1 MPIVNRIA
9 DLAPDMLEWRHHL
22 HSIPELGF
30 DLHKTSAYV
39 ADKLRSFGV
48 DELHEGIAQTGM
60 VAIING
66 QSDGPTIG
74 LRADMDALPI
84 LENST
89 ADHAS
94 THSGKM
100 HACGHDGHTTMLL
113 GAAKY
118 LAETRNFSG
127 RVALI
132 FQPAEEGGGGGE
144 VMCAEGMMDRFNIS
158 QVYGIHNMPGTPQGT
173 FHTNQGPLLAAADTF
188 YINIKGSGGHGA
200 QPENTHDPLIA
211 GTALVQAIQTI
222 SSRNLGGLDTAVIS
236 VGEFVSGTANNIV
249 PETAYVSGTVRTFD
263 KAVQAK
269 IATRMAAICEGIAA
283 SYDVSVDLKYE
294 YGYPPTVN
302 DAAKA
307 LIAAEVAKTVVGET
321 QVDANTK
328 PIFPAEDFAYM
339 LEERPGAYLF
349 LGQGEGGAPVHHPD
363 YDFND
368 DIAPIG
374 ASFFAKL
381 VETVQPR

>member
-9 DLAPDMLEWRHHL
+9 EFIPDMLEWRHHL

-39 ADKLRSFGV
+39 ESKLRDFGV
-48 DELHEGIAQTGM
+48 DELHTGIAQTGI

-66 QSDGPTIG
+66 QSDGPTVG

-84 LENST
+84 TENRT

-94 THSGKM
+94 THDGNM

-127 RVALI
+127 LVALI
-132 FQPAEEGGGGGE
+132 FQPAEELGGGGE
-144 VMCAEGMMDRFNIS
+144 VMCKEGMMDRFDIG
-158 QVYGIHNMPGTPQGT
+158 QVFGIHNAPGAPQGT
-173 FHTNQGPLLAAADTF
+173 FHTKAGPLMAAADTF
-188 YINIKGSGGHGA
+188 YVNINGSGGHGA
-200 QPENTHDPLIA
+200 QPEDTRDPLIA
-211 GTALVQAIQTI
+211 GAALVQAFQTI

-236 VGEFVSGTANNIV
+236 VGEFASGTASNIV
-249 PETAYVSGTVRTFD
+249 PDTAYISGTVRTFD
-263 KAVQAK
+263 KDVQSK
-269 IATRMAAICEGIAA
+269 IAARMKAICEGIAT
-283 SYDVSVDLKYE
+283 SYDVAVDLEFE
-294 YGYPPTVN
+294 YGYPTTVN
-302 DAAKA
+302 DADKA
-307 LIAAEVAKTVVGET
+307 ALAAEIAKSVVGDT
-321 QVDANTK
+321 HVDADTK

-349 LGQGEGGAPVHHPD
+349 LGQGDSAPVHHPD

-368 DIAPIG
+368 EIAPIG
-374 ASFFAKL
+374 ASFFARL

>member
-9 DLAPDMLEWRHHL
+9 NLANEMIEWRHHL

-39 ADKLRSFGV
+39 EDKLRTFGV
-48 DELHEGIAQTGM
+48 DELHTGIAQTGM

-84 LENST
+84 TENST

-94 THSGKM
+94 THGGKM

-132 FQPAEEGGGGGE
+132 FQPAEEGGGGGQ
-144 VMCAEGMMDRFNIS
+144 VMCQEGMMDTFNIT
-158 QVYGIHNMPGTPQGT
+158 QVYGIHNMPGAPLGT
-173 FHTNQGPLLAAADTF
+173 FHTNSGALLAAADTF
-188 YINIKGSGGHGA
+188 YININGSGGHGA
-200 QPENTHDPLIA
+200 QPENTRDPLIA
-211 GTALVQAIQTI
+211 GSALVQAFQTI
-222 SSRNLGGLDTAVIS
+222 SSRNLGGLDSAVIS
-236 VGEFVSGTANNIV
+236 VGEFVSGTANNII
-249 PETAYVSGTVRTFD
+249 PDTAYISGTVRTFD
-263 KAVQAK
+263 KAVQST
-269 IATRMAAICEGIAA
+269 IATRMKAICDGIAT
-283 SYDVSVDLKYE
+283 SYDVAVDLNYE
-294 YGYPPTVN
+294 YGYPTTTNTP
-302 DAAKA
+302 DKA
-307 LIAAEVAKTVVGET
+307 TIAAEVAKSVVGDT

-349 LGQGEGGAPVHHPD
+349 LGQGEGAPVHHPD
-363 YDFND
+363 YDFKD
-368 DIAPIG
+368 EIAPIG